1 MERLQKVLAAAG
13 LGSRRRCEDL
23 IREGRVHVN
32 GALAQIGV
40 SVDPAVDRVDVDGKP
55 VGRRALRKRVYVM
68 LNKPC
73 DYVSTVK
80 DQAGRPT
87 VMELVGSV
95 EERIFPVG
103 RLDRDTE
110 GLLLLTNDGDFTY
123 ALTHPSHGVEKVY
136 VATVNGG
143 PPADEA
149 LDKLRSGVLLEDGL
163 TAPARVRRLSD
174 GAIEIGIREGRNRQ
188 VRRMFAH
195 LGHPVLT
202 LRRVRFG
209 PLQLGK
215 LPLGSFRHLMRN
227 EVERL
232 LKAAGVERG
241 GR

>member
-23 IREGRVHVN
+23 IREGRVRVN
-32 GALAQIGV
+32 GEPAQIGM

-68 LNKPC
+68 LNKPRG
-73 DYVSTVK
+73 YVSTVR
-80 DQAGRPT
+80 DEGGRET
-87 VMELVGSV
+87 VMDLVRSV

-123 ALTHPSHGVEKVY
+123 ALTHPSQGVEKVY
-136 VATVNGG
+136 VATVQGG
-143 PPADEA
+143 APSPEA
-149 LDKLRSGVLLEDGL
+149 LDSLRRGVELDDGP
-163 TAPARVRRLSD
+163 TAPARVRMLPD
-174 GAIEIGIREGRNRQ
+174 GSVELAIREGRKHQ
-188 VRRMFAH
+188 VRRMLSFV
-195 LGHPVLT
+195 GHPVLT
-202 LRRVRFG
+202 LRRVRVG
-209 PLQLGK
+209 PLELGK
-215 LPLGSFRHLMRN
+215 LPVGSFRHLMRK

-232 LKAAGVERG
+232 LQAASPERP